1 MFVKLCN
8 MNWKK
13 QEVKNMKSLTLDAN
27 SPLNDIKEPA
37 LLYLKD
43 KVIGRFFPALTED
56 GEMPDDVWGEAAK
69 IAEAEGYIGVEE
81 TKKLFERI
89 RNAKS

>member
-1 MFVKLCN
+1 
-8 MNWKK
+8 
-13 QEVKNMKSLTLDAN
+13 MKTMTLEAN
-27 SPLNDIKEPA
+27 SPLNDIKEPV

-43 KVIGRFFPALTED
+43 KIIGRFLPALDED

-81 TKKLFERI
+81 TKKLFDRF
-89 RNAKS
+89 RNVKN